1 MVENLSAQASVFEE
15 YSPYTFISSQSDAS
29 KGISVLIPTYSPDIE
44 DIREIITTLS
54 NQQYPAYEVIIAND
68 GEDFYSDIQDLIEAK
83 NPVFHY
89 INNPSRLG
97 LYGSIRANMKYC
109 QYDHILVLEQDI
121 VPLNPQYL
129 SNLFALM
136 AESPANVVTSKL
148 VIAADTDYKKYIFYK
163 RRIANLEVFDRAN
176 IDLSSNVSE
185 EAEIAFTKADLLDKR
200 VLSELFSKGSKNVF
214 TAQDI
219 ILTSIVREDKKLVTS
234 DATACEIGL
243 RDPNHLV
250 FFLKKEF
257 LYGKSV
263 LDAWRHSN
271 RDWLQKTSYF
281 REKASR
287 ILFLGLETAVVLA
300 LALSLLLS
308 VGFLQ
313 LPLLAV
319 ALGLGVFYS
328 QAVLARIGFWRYWRC
343 TRRLAAFF
351 ASGVVVVLLD
361 VAYALGIIRRL
372 I

>member
-1 MVENLSAQASVFEE
+1 MVENLSTQASVVEE
-15 YSPYTFISSQSDAS
+15 YSPYTVISSESEAT
-29 KGISVLIPTYSPDIE
+29 KGISVLIPTYSPDID
-44 DIREIITTLS
+44 DIREILIALS
-54 NQQYPAYEVIIAND
+54 NQQYPNYEVIIAND
-68 GEDFYSDIQDLIEAK
+68 GYDFYSDVHDLVEAK

-89 INNPSRLG
+89 INNPGRLG
-97 LYGSIRANMKYC
+97 LYGSIRENMKYC
-109 QYDHILVLEQDI
+109 KYDHILVLEQDI

-129 SNLFALM
+129 SNLVALM
-136 AESPANVVTSKL
+136 EASPANVVTSKL

-163 RRIANLEVFDRAN
+163 RRIANLGVFDRAN
-176 IDLSSNVSE
+176 IDLISNEVQ

-243 RDPNHLV
+243 RDPNSLT

-263 LDAWRHSN
+263 FDAWRHSN

-281 REKASR
+281 REKALR
-287 ILFLGLETAVVLA
+287 ILFLGLETATVLA
-300 LALSLLLS
+300 LVISLLFGI
-308 VGFLQ
+308 GFLQ

-328 QAVLARIGFWRYWRC
+328 QAVLARIGFWGYWRC